1 MLLPSSKKQT
11 NRLTLDDQPEM
22 KACALQKGS
31 MKLTRGQEACK
42 KSQRT
47 GIRSSQGPLNKGH
60 YYHLPSSPPST
71 TAAQRGV
78 LHSGHK
84 YHWP

>member
-1 MLLPSSKKQT
+1 MYSWFIGVQSKVMLRYGVLLPSSKKQT

-47 GIRSSQGPLNKGH
+47 GIRSFPR
-60 YYHLPSSPPST
+60 PFE
-71 TAAQRGV
+71 
-78 LHSGHK
+78 
-84 YHWP
+84 